1 MQEIAAFAMLIG
13 FAAFIFFLLK
23 TIYLKIRGREINP
36 SKKYTL
42 VSLAVTV
49 ISLMVG
55 VGYSTPKTQTKVAAT
70 VEDSQNK
77 SSEKAEQERLAAEKV
92 EQERLA
98 AEKVE
103 QERLAAEKVEQERL
117 AAEKVEQERLAAEKA
132 EQERLAAEKVEQE
145 RLAAEK
151 VEQERLAAEKVEKK
165 RLEEQRKAEE
175 TAKKET
181 EMVAKYGDKATVKA
195 YLEKTQPFAAL
206 DFIKSYVCGIKGPL
220 ANGDVEN
227 LRGYAFY
234 IFVTRDEFKN
244 SVANYGK
251 IAKMCQEY
259 YSLEGDIAAGYFKAK
274 KNGIFSLNTVTT
286 TADLAKQTKLKADIY
301 SVANWCGADLNEFAE
316 TEFIQRAGG
325 AIKEFL
331 AKHPPTD

>member
-98 AEKVE
+98 AEKV
-103 QERLAAEKVEQERL
+103 
-117 AAEKVEQERLAAEKA
+117 